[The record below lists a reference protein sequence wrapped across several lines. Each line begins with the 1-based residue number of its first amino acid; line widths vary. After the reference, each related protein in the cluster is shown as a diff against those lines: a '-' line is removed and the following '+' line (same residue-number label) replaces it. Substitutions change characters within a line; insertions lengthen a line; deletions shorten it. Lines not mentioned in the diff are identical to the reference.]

1 MGGLR
6 YLYLTSMK
14 NRIKRALHKPVT
26 YVYLLIGIFYIGFL
40 ASALGPMLT
49 QWGMDTPKGLVF
61 ILSFVCC
68 FFTPAGLASY
78 AKRKG
83 MLFRPSDVHFVFSS
97 PVNPKTVLVYTQLK
111 QYLMGFVLNSALAII
126 GIVFFEIAPWKMAL
140 YFVLAFVVQNIL
152 ESSLVVLLYGN
163 ERFSDNTM
171 KWVAR
176 GLYLLIAALLLF
188 AAYLFFFVEPS
199 FAVLGLFLDHPFV
212 QCIPIIGW
220 NIAFIRLLILGP
232 TTVNVI
238 CTILYLVSACLLFV
252 LAKRMKCTGAYY
264 EDAMKFADDYQELLN
279 KKMQGESGRLGK
291 KQSFK
296 QASVEYK
303 GGGAKAI
310 FYRQL
315 LEYKKN
321 RTFIFS
327 WMTLVNLAVSGFLIY
342 AVVTGKKEGL
352 DMTAQYFLL
361 PGAAAYIAF
370 LFSAYK
376 TKWAKELE
384 NPYTYLIPDT
394 PFRKL
399 WYATL
404 MEHIRAVIDGLALIL
419 PFAIAVKMSPVLI
432 LLNLLLYVCLL
443 GNKLYF
449 NVLSEALLGD
459 VLGATG
465 KSFLRMFGQMIV
477 ISLAII
483 IAVIIWALTESYEL
497 AFCGILVYM
506 IIITVLLAIGGSFS
520 FSKMEAL

>member
-26 YVYLLIGIFYIGFL
+26 YVYLVIGIAYLAFL
-40 ASALGPMLT
+40 CSGLGPLIT
-49 QWGMDTPKGLVF
+49 QWGLDTPKGLVF

-78 AKRKG
+78 AQRKG

-97 PVNPKTVLVYTQLK
+97 PVNPKTVLLYAQLM
-111 QYLMGFVLNSALAII
+111 QYLLNFVVSSVFAVL
-126 GIVFFEIAPWKMAL
+126 GITFFGISPWKMII
-140 YFVLAFVVQNIL
+140 YFILAFVVENIL
-152 ESSLVVLLYGN
+152 EGSLVILLYGN
-163 ERFSDNTM
+163 ERFSDNVM

-176 GLYLLIAALLLF
+176 GLYLLIAALILF
-188 AAYLFFFVEPS
+188 AAYLYFFVEPS
-199 FAVLGLFLDHPFV
+199 FSVLGLFLDHPFV
-212 QCIPIIGW
+212 QCVPIIGW

-238 CTILYLVSACLLFV
+238 CTILYVVSALLLFIM
-252 LAKRMKCTGAYY
+252 AKKMKCTGGFY

-279 KKMQGESGRLGK
+279 KKKQGEAGRLGK
-291 KQSFK
+291 RQSYK
-296 QASVEYK
+296 KASVEYK

-327 WMTLVNLAVSGFLIY
+327 WMTLVNLAVSGFLTY
-342 AVVTGKKEGL
+342 AVVTGKKDGM
-352 DMTAQYFLL
+352 DMMAQYFLL
-361 PGAAAYIAF
+361 PGAAAYITF
-370 LFSAYK
+370 LFSGYK
-376 TKWAKELE
+376 TKWSKELE

-404 MEHIRAVIDGLALIL
+404 LEHIRSIIDGIALIL
-419 PFAIAVKMSPVLI
+419 PLAVAIKMSPVLI
-432 LLNLLLYVCLL
+432 LLNLLLYVCLQA
-443 GNKLYF
+443 NKLYF

-477 ISLAII
+477 ISLAVV
-483 IAVIIWALTESYEL
+483 IAVIIWAVTQSYEL

-506 IIITVLLAIGGSFS
+506 VVITVLLAIGGSAT